1 MEVVSRLHDITRYG
15 RWGLPPFRRRD
26 SSSSQN
32 RAISAQTEAPFA
44 EIAPLVFGMT
54 LVGANFV
61 ELGHH
66 RMDVLGTDLFSIFI
80 ISHILW
86 DMSDAL
92 RQFKSEIF
100 QGLANP
106 TRIAIVELLRDGELS
121 AGTLIEKLRIE
132 QANASQHLAV
142 LRAKQIVVSRKVGN
156 QVYYSIRDR
165 ALIEVLDTL
174 RRYFY
179 AQLDN
184 TVNLLRE
191 AAGEQSKSRPR
202 THR

>member
-1 MEVVSRLHDITRYG
+1 MAYV
-15 RWGLPPFRRRD
+15 FRSFFSFPTADTPDRCLD
-26 SSSSQN
+26 
-32 RAISAQTEAPFA
+32 TEC
-44 EIAPLVFGMT
+44 
-54 LVGANFV
+54 
-61 ELGHH
+61 HY
-66 RMDVLGTDLFSIFI
+66 IFES
-80 ISHILW
+80 SHIIEH
-86 DMSDAL
+86 MGDAL

-106 TRIAIVELLRDGELS
+106 TRIAIVELLREGELT
-121 AGTLIEKLRIE
+121 AGKLIEQLGIE

-165 ALIEVLDTL
+165 ALIDVLDIL

-179 AQLDN
+179 SQLSS
-184 TVNLLRE
+184 TVNMLQEVASEKPKTRL
-191 AAGEQSKSRPR
+191 K